1 MKKSFFKFLVLVLAT
16 LNLTSSKAVA
26 KDVPLTQENLS
37 NHYQNWVWESFANSD
52 GMLCKN
58 EDVEYP
64 LVMSKR
70 SSRFCSYDANKNDNY
85 LFLTKELL
93 NRKVTSLN

>member
-1 MKKSFFKFLVLVLAT
+1 MKKNFFKFLVLVLAT

-26 KDVPLTQENLS
+26 KEVPLTQENYNNLYR
-37 NHYQNWVWESFANSD
+37 HWVWEPFANLD

-58 EDVEYP
+58 EDVKYP

-70 SSRFCSYDANKNDNY
+70 SSLLCSYDENKNDNY
-85 LFLTKELL
+85 SLLTNELL
-93 NRKVTSLN
+93 SREITSLN